1 MNFTYFLLLA
11 VSIALFLAGL
21 PLLTTCL
28 QSLAGSRLN
37 RFLVRTVGTAPRAF
51 LAGLLVTAAV
61 HSSSAVTVLC
71 IGLADSGILGPIQ
84 LASIIMGSNIGT
96 TVTGHLLWLS
106 NQAAASAALAWLA
119 PDHLGPLLMALG
131 LLLTLPVQ
139 RRWVQ
144 FSGGVLLG
152 LGMILAGLAGM
163 EASLAPLGNHPTVA
177 RLFAQL
183 SHPLAG
189 VLAGTLITALL
200 QSSSTSVG
208 ILQAFAATG
217 AVSFPAA
224 VAVICG
230 QNIGTCSTACLAASN
245 AGKNARFVARF
256 HLYFNIL
263 GAVLFLAGFYLLQRL
278 FPALF
283 WNLVPD
289 AKGIAMIHT
298 VFNVVSTAVLLP
310 FLGQLVSLSQRTPI
324 LLHRR
329 AKKRRL

>member
-1 MNFTYFLLLA
+1 MNFTYFLLFALS
-11 VSIALFLAGL
+11 VALFLTGL
-21 PLLTTCL
+21 PLITTGL

-37 RFLVRTVGTAPRAF
+37 RFLLRTVGTPFRAF

-84 LASIIMGSNIGT
+84 LVSIIMGSNIGT

-106 NQAAASAALAWLA
+106 DQAAATAALAWLA
-119 PDHLGPLLMALG
+119 PGHLGPLLMAAG

-139 RRWVQ
+139 RQRVQ
-144 FSGGVLLG
+144 FTGGVLLG

-163 EASLAPLGNHPTVA
+163 ELALAPLGDQPAVA
-177 RLFAQL
+177 HLFEQL
-183 SHPLAG
+183 SHPLTG
-189 VLAGTLITALL
+189 VLAGTVVTALL

-224 VAVICG
+224 VAIICG

-245 AGKNARFVARF
+245 AGKSARFVARF

-263 GAVLFLAGFYLLQRL
+263 GAVLFLAGFYLLQTL

-283 WNLVPD
+283 QRLVPD

-298 VFNVVSTAVLLP
+298 VFNIVSTVVLLP
-310 FLGQLVSLSQRTPI
+310 FLRQLVTLSQLTPATLLRRT
-324 LLHRR
+324 
-329 AKKRRL
+329 KKRRL